1 MAYTNMLLMPGDGAA
16 NPFTIPGTTPAR
28 KYSCAAGATV
38 TVPDFDAVIM
48 MSAGWINSLGPHGGA
63 VGTTAQRP
71 VNPPIGT
78 VFNDTTVG
86 AAVVYGGTKT
96 GWVHHAT
103 GAAS

>member
-1 MAYTNMLLMPGDGAA
+1 MANIRLAAPVGAP
-16 NPFTIPGTTPAR
+16 NPFTIPGTSPAR

-38 TVPDFDAVIM
+38 SVPDFDAVIM
-48 MSAGWINSLGPHGGA
+48 MSAGWINSLGTHGGN

-71 VNPPIGT
+71 VNPPLNT

-86 AAVVYGGTKT
+86 AAVVYGGAKT

-103 GAAS
+103 GAVS